1 MLFKP
6 KLALATESQELPEIG
21 EIVIATV
28 TKLTDHGAYVTLD
41 EYNNLQ
47 GFLHVSEIAP
57 GWVRSVNKFVREG
70 EKKVLL
76 VKKVNPSRS
85 EIDLSL
91 KQVSKDQQKKKLLEI
106 KRIEKGKTLLQA
118 VKDAAALT
126 DKDLEKLED
135 VIFSK
140 YDFVYDMF
148 LDVVTKGIAVI
159 DELKLPKKTLS
170 AIEEASTKI
179 KPPSVE
185 IRGICELSCN
195 KPDGVEIIK
204 NAILDSIG
212 DHAPNINVTY
222 IGAPKYRISVKG
234 PDFKT
239 AERILKPVLDKI
251 QKTIEKNTGTFNFAR
266 EESKKTREG

>member
-1 MLFKP
+1 M
-6 KLALATESQELPEIG
+6 ATEAQELPEIG

-57 GWVRSVNKFVREG
+57 GWVRSVSKFVKEG
-70 EKKVLL
+70 DKKVLL

-91 KQVSKDQQKKKLLEI
+91 KQVSKDQQKKKLLEV
-106 KRIEKGKTLLQA
+106 KRIEKGRTLLQT
-118 VKDAAALT
+118 VKDSAGIT
-126 DKDLEKLED
+126 DKEFEKLED
-135 VIFSK
+135 AIFSK

-148 LDVVTKGIAVI
+148 LDVVTRGVSVL
-159 DELKLPKKTLS
+159 DELKLPKKVVT
-170 AIEEASTKI
+170 AIEEASSKI

-185 IRGICELSCN
+185 IRGICELTCN
-195 KPDGVEIIK
+195 KSDGVDIIK
-204 NAILDSIG
+204 NAILESIG
-212 DHAPNINVTY
+212 EHSSNITVTY
-222 IGAPKYRISVKG
+222 IGAPKYRITVKG

-239 AERILKPVLDKI
+239 AEKMLKPVMDKI
-251 QKTIEKNTGTFNFAR
+251 QKIIEKNNGTFKFER

>member
-1 MLFKP
+1 MS
-6 KLALATESQELPEIG
+6 TESQELPEIG
-21 EIVIATV
+21 EIVLATI

-41 EYNNLQ
+41 EYNNMQ

-76 VKKVNPSRS
+76 VKKVNPNRS

-91 KQVSKDQQKKKLLEI
+91 KQVSKEQQKKKLLEV

-118 VKDAAALT
+118 VKDAAALSG
-126 DKDLEKLED
+126 KDLEKLED
-135 VIFSK
+135 SIFSK
-140 YDFVYDMF
+140 YDFVYDAF
-148 LDVVTKGIAVI
+148 LDVVTKGISVL

-170 AIEEASTKI
+170 AIEEASSKI

-185 IRGICELSCN
+185 IRGICEITCN
-195 KPDGVEIIK
+195 QSGGVDVIK

-212 DHAPNINVTY
+212 DQAANISVTY
-222 IGAPKYRISVKG
+222 IGAPKYRIAVKG
-234 PDFKT
+234 QDFKT
-239 AERILKPVLDKI
+239 AEKMLRPVLDKI
-251 QKTIEKNTGTFNFAR
+251 QKTIEKSNGTFSFAR

>member
-1 MLFKP
+1 M
-6 KLALATESQELPEIG
+6 ATEAQELPEIG

-57 GWVRSVNKFVREG
+57 GWVRSVSKFVKEG

-91 KQVSKDQQKKKLLEI
+91 KQVSKDQQKKKLLEV
-106 KRIEKGKTLLQA
+106 KRIEKGKTLLQS
-118 VKDAAALT
+118 VKDVASLT

-135 VIFSK
+135 AIFSK
-140 YDFVYDMF
+140 YDFIYDMF
-148 LDVVTKGIAVI
+148 LDVVTKGIGVL
-159 DELKLPKKTLS
+159 DDLKLSKRTLE
-170 AIEEASTKI
+170 AIEQASSKI

-195 KPDGVEIIK
+195 KSNGVEIIK

-212 DHAPNINVTY
+212 EHGSNIGVTY
-222 IGAPKYRISVKG
+222 IGAPKYRISVRG

-251 QKTIEKNTGTFNFAR
+251 QKTIEKNNGIFNFER

>member
-1 MLFKP
+1 M
-6 KLALATESQELPEIG
+6 ATESQELPEIG

-57 GWVRSVNKFVREG
+57 GWVRSVSKFVREG

-76 VKKVNPSRS
+76 VKKVNPNRS

-91 KQVSKDQQKKKLLEI
+91 KQVSKEQQKKKLLEV

-118 VKDAAALT
+118 VKESAALT

-135 VIFSK
+135 AVFSK
-140 YDFVYDMF
+140 YDFIYDMF

-170 AIEEASTKI
+170 AIEETSAKI

-185 IRGICELSCN
+185 IRGICELTCN
-195 KPDGVEIIK
+195 KSDGVEIIK

-212 DHAPNINVTY
+212 EHGSNIEVTY

-234 PDFKT
+234 QDFKT
-239 AERILKPVLDKI
+239 AERMLKPVLDKI
-251 QKTIEKNTGTFNFAR
+251 QKIIEKNSGTFNFAR

>member
-1 MLFKP
+1 M
-6 KLALATESQELPEIG
+6 ATESQELPEIG
-21 EIVIATV
+21 EIVLATI

-41 EYNNLQ
+41 EYNNMQ

-57 GWVRSVNKFVREG
+57 GWVRSVSKFVKEG

-91 KQVSKDQQKKKLLEI
+91 KQVSKDQQKKKLLEV
-106 KRIEKGKTLLQA
+106 KRIEKGKTLLQT
-118 VKDAAALT
+118 VKDAAALS
-126 DKDLEKLED
+126 DKDVEKLED
-135 VIFSK
+135 AIFSK
-140 YDFVYDMF
+140 YDFIYDAF
-148 LDVVTKGIAVI
+148 LDVATKGIGAL
-159 DELKLPKKTLS
+159 DDLKLSKKILT
-170 AIEEASTKI
+170 AIEEASFKI

-185 IRGICELSCN
+185 IRGICEITCN
-195 KPDGVEIIK
+195 QSNGIEIIK

-212 DHAPNINVTY
+212 EQASNISVTY

-239 AERILKPVLDKI
+239 AEKMLKPVLDKI
-251 QKTIEKNTGTFNFAR
+251 QKIIEKNNGTFNFAR
-266 EESKKTREG
+266 EESKKTRES